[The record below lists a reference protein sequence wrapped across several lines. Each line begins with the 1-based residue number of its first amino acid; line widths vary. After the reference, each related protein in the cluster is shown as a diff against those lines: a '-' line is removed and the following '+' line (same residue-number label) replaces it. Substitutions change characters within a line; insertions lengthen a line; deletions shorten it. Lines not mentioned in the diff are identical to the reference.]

1 MRRLHKSETSRLY
14 LAIDSKKRRTRSLK
28 SLASSDPVCC
38 IACWD
43 TPCISDAS
51 IDQRSVSGGSV
62 CPVDAIVL
70 SSNGIPQVLDGCI
83 GCGLCAL
90 SCPIGAIHTDSGR
103 AIVVE
108 TDERMVTKLSGES
121 EFELFREQVLF
132 PSTADTHQIRAR
144 AKELASSS
152 RLLKQASFYP
162 LIASLFRLL
171 GEQVFRPPTGDTN
184 NRIDLILPHDQETI
198 AIEVKSATETVSL
211 NVKSITQ
218 ALENKVVLRQRKFF
232 PTSAETSSLVVGYEY
247 PANRSEVQTIINDF
261 WNAYGIRIGIL
272 TVEDLFFEVLRC
284 SVQRSKFERERLTRL
299 VGEFR

>member
-1 MRRLHKSETSRLY
+1 MRRLHKSQTPRLY

-28 SLASSDPVCC
+28 SLASSDPICC

-43 TPCISDAS
+43 TPCINGAS
-51 IDQRSVSGGSV
+51 FDQNSMSGVSV
-62 CPVDAIVL
+62 CPVDAIAL

-90 SCPIGAIHTDSGR
+90 SCPIGAIHTGSGR
-103 AIVVE
+103 AIVIE
-108 TDERMVTKLSGES
+108 TDESIVMKLSDES
-121 EFELFREQVLF
+121 EFERFREQVLF
-132 PSTADTHQIRAR
+132 PTAADPNQLRAK

-152 RLLKQASFYP
+152 RLLKQAAFYP

-184 NRIDLILPHDQETI
+184 NRIDLILLHDQETI

-218 ALENKVVLRQRKFF
+218 ALENKVVLRQRRFF
-232 PTSAETSSLVVGYEY
+232 PTSAETSSLAVGYEY
-247 PANRSEVQTIINDF
+247 PAKRSEVQMIINDF

-284 SVQRSKFERERLTRL
+284 SVERSKFERERLTRL